1 MEAIKRQIYVLRDTL
16 KDIIDYNIGTDMV
29 PIEYHVMDFTVPA
42 TAAAVV
48 YVLKPDGELDK
59 ILADVMDN
67 VVSFKPTK
75 GFFLEGLNA
84 IQIRIVDNNK
94 ALVSFTETVRVGKSM
109 KFDDATEAQQ
119 ETLIQQVL
127 TKTGEIEGKI
137 QIEIKE
143 RKEAITE
150 EARIRKETDEKKANS
165 KDLKQHAYRE
175 TVKTLTA
182 TEEGYALDA
191 IMGKTIG
198 DRLSAIENRVQ
209 NHFNRTGATA
219 YTGEY
224 KGNWNLTTE
233 YQDIGN
239 TRSFSDDYFSASSG
253 NSKITVKEGGVYFIT
268 ASITVKASNYDNM
281 WMKILKNGAEA
292 HSMIT
297 VANGYTTIQCCV
309 LLTMSIGD
317 WISAQIA
324 KSSEDIQ
331 TICEGGGYLQIVKLT

>member
-137 QIEIKE
+137 QIETKE

-191 IMGKTIG
+191 TMGKTLKNEIVEV
-198 DRLSAIENRVQ
+198 DKRAMNKYAS
-209 NHFNRTGATA
+209 
-219 YTGEY
+219 
-224 KGNWNLTTE
+224 
-233 YQDIGN
+233 DIGN
-239 TRSFSDDYFSASSG
+239 PPSINYSYFVNA
-253 NSKITVKEGGVYFIT
+253 T
-268 ASITVKASNYDNM
+268 
-281 WMKILKNGAEA
+281 
-292 HSMIT
+292 SMIP
-297 VANGYTTIQCCV
+297 
-309 LLTMSIGD
+309 IGD
-317 WISAQIA
+317 I
-324 KSSEDIQ
+324 
-331 TICEGGGYLQIVKLT
+331 TIPQYSKGVFMTNGGSDGCLLMVDAGCNLYVGFRNGGSWTGRKI

>member
-48 YVLKPDGELDK
+48 YVLKPDGKLDK
-59 ILADVMDN
+59 ILADVLDN
-67 VVSFKPTK
+67 VISFKPTK

-94 ALVSFTETVRVGKSM
+94 AFVSFMETVRVGKSM

-191 IMGKTIG
+191 TMGKTLKNEIVKA
-198 DRLSAIENRVQ
+198 DERAMNKYAS
-209 NHFNRTGATA
+209 
-219 YTGEY
+219 
-224 KGNWNLTTE
+224 
-233 YQDIGN
+233 DIGN
-239 TRSFSDDYFSASSG
+239 PPSINYSYFVNA
-253 NSKITVKEGGVYFIT
+253 T
-268 ASITVKASNYDNM
+268 
-281 WMKILKNGAEA
+281 
-292 HSMIT
+292 SMIP
-297 VANGYTTIQCCV
+297 
-309 LLTMSIGD
+309 IGD
-317 WISAQIA
+317 I
-324 KSSEDIQ
+324 
-331 TICEGGGYLQIVKLT
+331 TIPQYSKGVFMTNGGSDGCLLMVDAGCNLYVGFRNGGKWTGRKI

>member
-16 KDIIDYNIGTDMV
+16 KDIIEYNIGTDMV

-48 YVLKPDGELDK
+48 YVLKPDGKLDK
-59 ILADVMDN
+59 ILADVLDN
-67 VVSFKPTK
+67 VISFKPTK

-94 ALVSFTETVRVGKSM
+94 AFVSFTETVRVGKSM

-165 KDLKQHAYRE
+165 NDLKQHAYRE

-191 IMGKTIG
+191 TMGKTLKNEIVEV
-198 DRLSAIENRVQ
+198 DKRAMNKYAS
-209 NHFNRTGATA
+209 
-219 YTGEY
+219 
-224 KGNWNLTTE
+224 
-233 YQDIGN
+233 DIGN
-239 TRSFSDDYFSASSG
+239 PPSINYSYFVNA
-253 NSKITVKEGGVYFIT
+253 T
-268 ASITVKASNYDNM
+268 
-281 WMKILKNGAEA
+281 
-292 HSMIT
+292 SMIP
-297 VANGYTTIQCCV
+297 
-309 LLTMSIGD
+309 IGD
-317 WISAQIA
+317 I
-324 KSSEDIQ
+324 
-331 TICEGGGYLQIVKLT
+331 TIPQYSKGVFMTNGGSDGCLLMVDAGCNLYVGFRNGGSWTGRKI

>member
-1 MEAIKRQIYVLRDTL
+1 MELVTGSQGKNHVTAEQMADFNRGIFGNAAILPIGSRMAVEIQTANRITVKDGVAVFDGREVYIGYGKNEAVNLTSGTQGMKRHDIVVVEYKKEERSGVESVALKVVLGTPNATKATDPTV
-16 KDIIDYNIGTDMV
+16 KDVDIRTGTSHSEKPFCRV
-29 PIEYHVMDFTVPA
+29 RLNG
-42 TAAAVV
+42 TA
-48 YVLKPDGELDK
+48 
-59 ILADVMDN
+59 
-67 VVSFKPTK
+67 
-75 GFFLEGLNA
+75 
-84 IQIRIVDNNK
+84 
-94 ALVSFTETVRVGKSM
+94 
-109 KFDDATEAQQ
+109 
-119 ETLIQQVL
+119 
-127 TKTGEIEGKI
+127 IEGI
-137 QIEIKE
+137 DMLVEVKE
-143 RKEAITE
+143 F
-150 EARIRKETDEKKANS
+150 KKHAFANP
-165 KDLKQHAYRE
+165 
-175 TVKTLTA
+175 VKTLTA

-191 IMGKTIG
+191 IMGKIIG

-253 NSKITVKEGGVYFIT
+253 NSKITVKEGGIYFIT

-324 KSSEDIQ
+324 KSSEDIK

>member
-48 YVLKPDGELDK
+48 YVLKPDGKLDK
-59 ILADVMDN
+59 ILADVLDN
-67 VVSFKPTK
+67 VISFKPIK

-94 ALVSFTETVRVGKSM
+94 AFVSFTETVRVGKSM
-109 KFDDATEAQQ
+109 KFDDVMEAQQ

-165 KDLKQHAYRE
+165 ADLKKHAYRE

-182 TEEGYALDA
+182 TEEGHALDST
-191 IMGKTIG
+191 MGKTLKNEIVEV
-198 DRLSAIENRVQ
+198 DKRAMNKYAS
-209 NHFNRTGATA
+209 
-219 YTGEY
+219 
-224 KGNWNLTTE
+224 
-233 YQDIGN
+233 DIGN
-239 TRSFSDDYFSASSG
+239 PPSINYSYFVNA
-253 NSKITVKEGGVYFIT
+253 T
-268 ASITVKASNYDNM
+268 
-281 WMKILKNGAEA
+281 
-292 HSMIT
+292 SMIP
-297 VANGYTTIQCCV
+297 
-309 LLTMSIGD
+309 IGD
-317 WISAQIA
+317 I
-324 KSSEDIQ
+324 
-331 TICEGGGYLQIVKLT
+331 TIPQYSKGVFMTNGGSDGCLLMVDAGCNLYVGFRNGGSWTGRKI

>member
-48 YVLKPDGELDK
+48 YVLKPDGKLDK
-59 ILADVMDN
+59 ILADVLDN
-67 VVSFKPTK
+67 VISFKPIK

-127 TKTGEIEGKI
+127 TKAGEIEGKI
-137 QIEIKE
+137 QIEIRE

-165 KDLKQHAYRE
+165 NDLKQHAYRE

-191 IMGKTIG
+191 VMGKA
-198 DRLSAIENRVQ
+198 LENEIVEVDKRAM
-209 NHFNRTGATA
+209 NKYAS
-219 YTGEY
+219 
-224 KGNWNLTTE
+224 
-233 YQDIGN
+233 DIGN
-239 TRSFSDDYFSASSG
+239 PPSINYSYFVNA
-253 NSKITVKEGGVYFIT
+253 T
-268 ASITVKASNYDNM
+268 
-281 WMKILKNGAEA
+281 
-292 HSMIT
+292 SMIP
-297 VANGYTTIQCCV
+297 
-309 LLTMSIGD
+309 IGD
-317 WISAQIA
+317 I
-324 KSSEDIQ
+324 
-331 TICEGGGYLQIVKLT
+331 TIPQYSKGVFMTNGGSDGCLLMVDAGCNLYVGFRNGGSWTGRKI

>member
-48 YVLKPDGELDK
+48 YVLKPDGKLDK
-59 ILADVMDN
+59 ILADVLDN
-67 VVSFKPTK
+67 VISFKPIK
-75 GFFLEGLNA
+75 GFFLEGLND

-94 ALVSFTETVRVGKSM
+94 AFVSFTETVRVGKSM

-165 KDLKQHAYRE
+165 NDLKQHAYRE

-182 TEEGYALDA
+182 TEEGYALDSIIGKELKKQIDA
-191 IMGKTIG
+191 KCISVTMGGYGKEWLITSG
-198 DRLSAIENRVQ
+198 WQ
-209 NHFNRTGATA
+209 PTGN
-219 YTGEY
+219 YNGFVGETEYY
-224 KGNWNLTTE
+224 KGVNGKDGYIEIKKSGVYLITL
-233 YQDIGN
+233 Q
-239 TRSFSDDYFSASSG
+239 ASLHKKTGTGSG
-253 NSKITVKEGGVYFIT
+253 TVWSKITKNENDMGGDHHFLPEGSSYDTLSYVTYNYLAAGT
-268 ASITVKASNYDNM
+268 KLKAYISVDSTLTDV
-281 WMKILKNGAEA
+281 WSQGAE
-292 HSMIT
+292 
-297 VANGYTTIQCCV
+297 
-309 LLTMSIGD
+309 
-317 WISAQIA
+317 
-324 KSSEDIQ
+324 
-331 TICEGGGYLQIVKLT
+331 YLNIIKLS

>member
-48 YVLKPDGELDK
+48 YVLKPDGKLDK
-59 ILADVMDN
+59 ILADVLDN
-67 VVSFKPTK
+67 VISFKPTK

-94 ALVSFTETVRVGKSM
+94 AFVSFTETVRVGKSM

-165 KDLKQHAYRE
+165 NDLKQHAYRE

-191 IMGKTIG
+191 TMGKTLKNEIVEV
-198 DRLSAIENRVQ
+198 DKRAMNKYAS
-209 NHFNRTGATA
+209 
-219 YTGEY
+219 
-224 KGNWNLTTE
+224 
-233 YQDIGN
+233 DIGN
-239 TRSFSDDYFSASSG
+239 PPSINYSYFVNA
-253 NSKITVKEGGVYFIT
+253 I
-268 ASITVKASNYDNM
+268 
-281 WMKILKNGAEA
+281 
-292 HSMIT
+292 SMIP
-297 VANGYTTIQCCV
+297 
-309 LLTMSIGD
+309 IGD
-317 WISAQIA
+317 I
-324 KSSEDIQ
+324 
-331 TICEGGGYLQIVKLT
+331 TIPQYSKGVFMTNGGSDGCLLMVDAGCNLYVGFRNGGSWTGRKI

>member
-1 MEAIKRQIYVLRDTL
+1 MEAIKRQIFVLRDTL
-16 KDIIDYNIGTDMV
+16 KDTIDYNIGTDMV

-48 YVLKPDGELDK
+48 YVLKPDGKLDK
-59 ILADVMDN
+59 ILADVLDN
-67 VVSFKPTK
+67 VISFKPTK
-75 GFFLEGLNA
+75 GFFLEGSNA
-84 IQIRIVDNNK
+84 IQIRVVDNNE

-109 KFDDATEAQQ
+109 KFDDTTEAQQ

-191 IMGKTIG
+191 VMGKA
-198 DRLSAIENRVQ
+198 LENEIVEVDKRAM
-209 NHFNRTGATA
+209 NKYAS
-219 YTGEY
+219 
-224 KGNWNLTTE
+224 
-233 YQDIGN
+233 DIGN
-239 TRSFSDDYFSASSG
+239 PPSINYSYFVNA
-253 NSKITVKEGGVYFIT
+253 T
-268 ASITVKASNYDNM
+268 
-281 WMKILKNGAEA
+281 
-292 HSMIT
+292 SMIP
-297 VANGYTTIQCCV
+297 
-309 LLTMSIGD
+309 IGD
-317 WISAQIA
+317 I
-324 KSSEDIQ
+324 
-331 TICEGGGYLQIVKLT
+331 TIPQYSKGVFMTNGGSDGCLLMVDAGCNLYVGFRNGGSWTGRKI

>member
-48 YVLKPDGELDK
+48 YVLKPDGKLDK
-59 ILADVMDN
+59 ILADVLDN
-67 VVSFKPTK
+67 VISFKPIK

-94 ALVSFTETVRVGKSM
+94 AFVSFTETVRVGKSM
-109 KFDDATEAQQ
+109 KFDDAMEAQQ

-165 KDLKQHAYRE
+165 ADLKKHAYRE

-182 TEEGYALDA
+182 TEEGHALDST
-191 IMGKTIG
+191 MGKTLKNEIVEV
-198 DRLSAIENRVQ
+198 DKRAMNKYAS
-209 NHFNRTGATA
+209 
-219 YTGEY
+219 
-224 KGNWNLTTE
+224 
-233 YQDIGN
+233 DIGN
-239 TRSFSDDYFSASSG
+239 PPSINYSYFVNA
-253 NSKITVKEGGVYFIT
+253 T
-268 ASITVKASNYDNM
+268 
-281 WMKILKNGAEA
+281 
-292 HSMIT
+292 SMIP
-297 VANGYTTIQCCV
+297 
-309 LLTMSIGD
+309 IGD
-317 WISAQIA
+317 I
-324 KSSEDIQ
+324 
-331 TICEGGGYLQIVKLT
+331 TIPQYSKGVFMTNGGSDGCLLMVDAGCNLYVGFRNGGSWTGRKI

>member
-1 MEAIKRQIYVLRDTL
+1 MEVIKRQIFVLRDTL

-67 VVSFKPTK
+67 VISFKPTK

-165 KDLKQHAYRE
+165 KDLKQHACRE

-191 IMGKTIG
+191 TMGPELEKQIRGKCATTTMGGYRREWLITEDWTETGNYDGFEGEDEYYIG
-198 DRLSAIENRVQ
+198 TR
-209 NHFNRTGATA
+209 
-219 YTGEY
+219 
-224 KGNWNLTTE
+224 
-233 YQDIGN
+233 GN
-239 TRSFSDDYFSASSG
+239 TGYIEIKKSGVYLIVFQASVHKKTNNSSG
-253 NSKITVKEGGVYFIT
+253 NIWSDVIVNGTSIGGDVHFMPQGVYYDTLSFVT
-268 ASITVKASNYDNM
+268 YQYMAPGSKVKARMSVNEGLTDV
-281 WMKILKNGAEA
+281 WSQGAE
-292 HSMIT
+292 
-297 VANGYTTIQCCV
+297 
-309 LLTMSIGD
+309 
-317 WISAQIA
+317 
-324 KSSEDIQ
+324 
-331 TICEGGGYLQIVKLT
+331 YLNIIKLS